1 MSAPVTPGQG
11 QGLGCGI
18 VLGAATVAVLF
29 VAAVVA
35 QVVMAV
41 TS

>member
-11 QGLGCGI
+11 QGSGCLL
-18 VLGAATVAVLF
+18 VLAAVLTGSL
-29 VAAVVA
+29 AAVVVVA

-41 TS
+41 TP

>member
-11 QGLGCGI
+11 QGIGCPL
-18 VLGAATVAVLF
+18 VLGAAIVAVF
-29 VAAVVA
+29 AVVVFVA

-41 TS
+41 TR